1 MGKARIYG
9 MVKPAV
15 PNAKADSRRKK
26 PLGASGKKGRK
37 PGRVSHG

>member
-15 PNAKADSRRKK
+15 PNAKSDAKRKK
-26 PLGASGKKGRK
+26 PFGASGKKGRK
-37 PGRVSHG
+37 AGRG